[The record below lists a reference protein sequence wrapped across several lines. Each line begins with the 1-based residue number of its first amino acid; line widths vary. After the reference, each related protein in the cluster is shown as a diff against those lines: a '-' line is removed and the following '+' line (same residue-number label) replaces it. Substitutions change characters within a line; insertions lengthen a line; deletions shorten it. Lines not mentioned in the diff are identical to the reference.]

1 MKTCKTIA
9 EFRSQRAAF
18 PQMGVV
24 PTMGFLHE
32 GHLSLIRRAKAEC
45 GAAAVT
51 IFVNPTQ
58 FAPHEDF
65 GRYPRALARDL
76 EQVEAAGA
84 DLVFTPEVG
93 EIYPAGYDVR
103 VEVGGVTERLEGEIR
118 PVHFTGVATVV
129 AKLFNITQPTRA
141 YFGQKDAQQCVVIEK
156 LVRDLNFATEI
167 VVCPTVREPDGLA
180 MSSRNAYLDETQ
192 RARATV
198 LYRALKAAEA
208 HYGEGARSAE
218 ALRAAV
224 HLVLSETP
232 EAGVDYV
239 SVADPVTLE
248 ELDQVT
254 HGALISLAVRFGATR
269 LIDNIR
275 L

>member
-1 MKTCKTIA
+1 MKICKTIA
-9 EFRSQRAAF
+9 EFRAARAAL
-18 PQMGVV
+18 PALGVV

-32 GHLSLIRRAKAEC
+32 GHLSLVRRAKAEC

-76 EQVEAAGA
+76 EQIEAAGA
-84 DLVFTPEVG
+84 DLAFTPEVG
-93 EIYPAGYDVR
+93 EIYPDGYDVR
-103 VEVGGVTERLEGEIR
+103 VEVGGVTERLEGAIR

-129 AKLFNITQPTRA
+129 AKLFNITQPTQA
-141 YFGQKDAQQCVVIEK
+141 YFGQKDAQQCVVIRK
-156 LVRDLNFATEI
+156 LVRDLNFPSE
-167 VVCPTVREPDGLA
+167 VVICPTVREADGLA
-180 MSSRNAYLDETQ
+180 MSSRNAYLDPVQRQ
-192 RARATV
+192 RAPV

-208 HYGEGARSAE
+208 RHAGGETSAE
-218 ALRAAV
+218 ALRAVIHDTLAQV
-224 HLVLSETP
+224 P

-239 SVADPVTLE
+239 SVADPNTLE
-248 ELDQVT
+248 ELDRVAD
-254 HGALISLAVRFGATR
+254 GALVSLAVRFGATR

>member
-9 EFRSQRAAF
+9 EFRTERAAF
-18 PQMGVV
+18 TQMGVV

-76 EQVEAAGA
+76 ELVEAAGA
-84 DLVFTPEVG
+84 DLVFTPDVA

-103 VEVGGVTERLEGEIR
+103 VEVGGVTERLEGEVR

-192 RARATV
+192 RARASV

-208 HYGEGARSAE
+208 RYGEGARSAE

-239 SVADPVTLE
+239 SVADPTTLE

>member
-1 MKTCKTIA
+1 MKTVKTIA
-9 EFRSQRAAF
+9 EFRSHRAAL
-18 PQMGVV
+18 PSLGVV

-32 GHLSLIRRAKAEC
+32 GHLSLVRRAKAEC

-76 EQVEAAGA
+76 ELVEAAGA
-84 DLVFTPEVG
+84 DLVFMPEVG
-93 EIYPAGYDVR
+93 EVYPDGYDVK
-103 VEVGGVTERLEGEIR
+103 VEVGGVTERLEGEVR
-118 PVHFTGVATVV
+118 PVHFVGVATVV
-129 AKLFNITQPTRA
+129 AKLFNITQPTKA
-141 YFGQKDAQQCVVIEK
+141 YFGQKDAQQCVVVKK
-156 LVRDLNFATEI
+156 LVRDLNFPCEV

-180 MSSRNAYLDETQ
+180 MSSRNAYLDPTQ
-192 RARATV
+192 RQRASV

-208 HYGEGARSAE
+208 RHAAGAHSAE

-224 HLVLSETP
+224 HDVLAEVP

-239 SVADPVTLE
+239 SVADPDTLE
-248 ELDQVT
+248 ELDQVNA
-254 HGALISLAVRFGATR
+254 GALVSLAVRFGATR

>member
-1 MKTCKTIA
+1 MKTVKTIA
-9 EFRSQRAAF
+9 EFRAERARL
-18 PQMGVV
+18 PSLGVV

-32 GHLSLIRRAKAEC
+32 GHLSLVRRAKAEC

-76 EQVEAAGA
+76 ELVEAAGA
-84 DLVFTPEVG
+84 DVVFTPDVG
-93 EIYPAGYDVR
+93 EIYPEGHDVR
-103 VEVGGVTERLEGEIR
+103 VEVGGVTERLEGEVR

-141 YFGQKDAQQCVVIEK
+141 YFGQKDAQQCVVIRK
-156 LVRDLNFATEI
+156 LVRDLNFGCEV

-192 RARATV
+192 RKRATV
-198 LYRALKAAEA
+198 LYRALTAAEA
-208 HYGEGARSAE
+208 RYAAGARSAE
-218 ALRAAV
+218 ALRAAI
-224 HLVLSETP
+224 HDVLAEVP

-239 SVADPVTLE
+239 SVADPDTLE
-248 ELDQVT
+248 ELDQVKT
-254 HGALISLAVRFGATR
+254 GTLVSLAVRFGATR

>member
-1 MKTCKTIA
+1 MKTVKTIA
-9 EFRSQRAAF
+9 EFRAERARLPAL
-18 PQMGVV
+18 GVV

-32 GHLSLIRRAKAEC
+32 GHLSLVRRAKAEC

-76 EQVEAAGA
+76 ELVEAAGA

-93 EIYPAGYDVR
+93 EIYLEGYDVR
-103 VEVGGVTERLEGEIR
+103 VEVGGVTERLEGEVR
-118 PVHFTGVATVV
+118 PIHFTGVATVV

-141 YFGQKDAQQCVVIEK
+141 YFGQKDAQHCVVIRK
-156 LVRDLNFATEI
+156 LVRDLNFGCEV

-192 RARATV
+192 RKRAPV
-198 LYRALKAAEA
+198 LYRALKAAEVRHA
-208 HYGEGARSAE
+208 AGARSAE
-218 ALRAAV
+218 ALRAAI
-224 HLVLSETP
+224 HDVLAEVP

-239 SVADPVTLE
+239 SVADPDTLE
-248 ELDQVT
+248 ELDQVKN
-254 HGALISLAVRFGATR
+254 GALVSLAVRFGATR